1 VPNIKLRNYLPFRFY
16 KPNFGETLKK
26 RYIISVHAQNRTN
39 IDKNRIKTKFV
50 FNLETHFK
58 HIEPENILRGYH
70 GISLNDAEFT
80 HTIRGSVFDNL
91 LDIEVHQ
98 ERLSEL
104 TGLLETGFSQSKNLL
119 ADIQALE
126 NAEPGDLR
134 DWRIGEALAEVVL
147 EENFK
152 CRFHWNE
159 LRDAR
164 NPKGNKT
171 GADLVGFIESE
182 GNVLFLFGEVKTSSE
197 NVKRP
202 PQVMTKADG
211 IENQLID
218 LYNNRNKRQILI
230 TYLKSKTID
239 LPNSHPFKV
248 DYNLAL
254 RSYYAISQLY
264 HLIGVLIRDVEADH
278 KDVSISYHRI
288 KTTILNPIGLK
299 LIALYTSIQKSNWR
313 NIINSNIEE

>member
-1 VPNIKLRNYLPFRFY
+1 M
-16 KPNFGETLKK
+16 
-26 RYIISVHAQNRTN
+26 
-39 IDKNRIKTKFV
+39 
-50 FNLETHFK
+50 ETHFE
-58 HIEPENILRGYH
+58 HIEPDNNLRGYH
-70 GISLNDAEFT
+70 GMSLNDSEFRQT
-80 HTIRGSVFDNL
+80 LSGSVFDNL

-98 ERLSEL
+98 DRISEL
-104 TGLLETGFSQSKNLL
+104 AGLLETGFSQSENLL

-126 NAEPGDLR
+126 NAVPDDLR
-134 DWRIGEALAEVVL
+134 NWRIGEALAEVIL
-147 EENFK
+147 EENFQ

-197 NVKRP
+197 KANRP

-211 IENQLID
+211 IENQLRD

-230 TYLKSKTID
+230 TYLKSKTRD
-239 LPNSHPFKV
+239 LPEGNPFNL
-248 DYNLAL
+248 DYNSAL
-254 RSYYAISQLY
+254 LSYYGDNQLY
-264 HLIGVLIRDVEADH
+264 KLIGVLIRDVEADH
-278 KDVSISYHRI
+278 RDVSISYNRI

-299 LIALYTSIQKSNWR
+299 LIALYTSIPKTNWR
-313 NIINSNIEE
+313 NIITSNTEE